1 MRKTIIFST
10 LVALLGFA
18 TLAQASDQSRADM
31 RDGTHVMRAAAN
43 DSRGDKHEHD
53 ARHERSRERHDES
66 AEKRHEAREGHA
78 EHEAAEHRDRR

>member
-10 LVALLGFA
+10 LAVLFGFA
-18 TLAQASDQSRADM
+18 TLAQASDHSRADM
-31 RDGTHVMRAAAN
+31 RDGTQVTGAAAD
-43 DSRGDKHEHD
+43 DSRSDKHERD

-66 AEKRHEAREGHA
+66 AEKRHDAREGHA